1 MGAYLRRV
9 GIDELW
15 VLEACD
21 EPNAAGRKVRT
32 RKIEGQW
39 WEAAFWKGTP
49 VEDGA
54 PGQTDG

>member
-21 EPNAAGRKVRT
+21 EPNAAGKKVRT

-39 WEAAFWKGTP
+39 WEAAFWKGALVDERTQ
-49 VEDGA
+49 G
-54 PGQTDG
+54 